1 MFDIAWSELALIGAV
16 ALIVI
21 GPKDLPKVMRVM
33 GQWTRKARLLAG
45 EFQNNFDE
53 LLRQAELD
61 EVRRQVQSVNPGAL
75 KEKVEHMI
83 DPKAIEAALQVDPPT
98 VVPTAP
104 ASASLP
110 AAGAASGETTM
121 AALPSAPAAVAAS
134 IDPVAAAVSAP
145 IADPMA
151 SSAVPAK
158 SIEPRP

>member
-61 EVRRQVQSVNPGAL
+61 EVRRQVQSVNPTAF
-75 KEKVEHMI
+75 KEKVENMI
-83 DPKAIEAALQVDPPT
+83 DPKAIEAALRVDPPAIMPATPAPAQSLPQPQSPQPEISAPT
-98 VVPTAP
+98 VSVATPPVDATPPTADKP
-104 ASASLP
+104 TESKP
-110 AAGAASGETTM
+110 
-121 AALPSAPAAVAAS
+121 
-134 IDPVAAAVSAP
+134 
-145 IADPMA
+145 
-151 SSAVPAK
+151 
-158 SIEPRP
+158 